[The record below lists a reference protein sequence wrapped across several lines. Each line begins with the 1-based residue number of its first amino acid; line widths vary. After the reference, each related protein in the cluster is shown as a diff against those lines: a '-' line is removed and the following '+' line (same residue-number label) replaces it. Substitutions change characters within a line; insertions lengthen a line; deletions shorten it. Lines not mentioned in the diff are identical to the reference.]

1 MNVLENSDFEGTVA
15 VLETSDQDRDKNGKF
30 TCSMEDMDLETMD
43 TFTVR
48 RTPEGCALVLSG
60 YLDWSS
66 ANQYSFSIRA
76 TDRAKAAQRMS
87 AVASG
92 KRISTP
98 VFSSHYLGSPA
109 ALLEAGRYIP
119 KD

>member
-30 TCSMEDMDLETMD
+30 TCSVEDMDLETMD

-92 KRISTP
+92 KGISTP
-98 VFSSHYLGSPA
+98 IFSSHYLGVQQ
-109 ALLEAGRYIP
+109 RF
-119 KD
+119 